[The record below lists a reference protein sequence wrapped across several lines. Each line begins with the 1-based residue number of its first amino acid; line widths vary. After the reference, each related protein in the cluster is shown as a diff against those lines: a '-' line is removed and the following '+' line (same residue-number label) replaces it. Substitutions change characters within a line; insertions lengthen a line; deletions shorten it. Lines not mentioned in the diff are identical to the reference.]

1 MSSNNSLVC
10 FKALLILLLFS
21 CNPPNQE
28 NESEDFR
35 THKIIYTKHALC
47 RMQCR
52 HIDESEIKEIMQT
65 GKLNLAKSYKYDKPC
80 PSYALEGITHDYQS
94 VRIIIADCENIAK
107 IITVIDLK
115 TNYSCNCN

>member
-1 MSSNNSLVC
+1 
-10 FKALLILLLFS
+10 
-21 CNPPNQE
+21 
-28 NESEDFR
+28 
-35 THKIIYTKHALC
+35 
-47 RMQCR
+47 MQCR

-65 GKLNLAKSYKYDKPC
+65 GKLNLAKSNKYDKPC